1 MNRRELAKTL
11 GLGTIASGLRKTAL
25 ALSDREPQIAITSDD
40 INLFSAPPEVARR
53 RNRALLDALG
63 THPALKAAAFPAG
76 KNIDSEFGRSLVRE
90 WGDQRFEAQ
99 DKP

>member
-25 ALSDREPQIAITSDD
+25 ALSDREPHIAITIDD

-63 THPALKAAAFPAG
+63 THPALKAG
-76 KNIDSEFGRSLVRE
+76 WEEHRQRIRE
-90 WGDQRFEAQ
+90 EPRTGVG
-99 DKP
+99 